1 MATAGRLDIE
11 IQARMK
17 DGKMS
22 VDALKKSFD
31 ALGYSV
37 DSVQQK
43 VSKVVVGKGA
53 NKHLED
59 QVRYTATYND
69 GLKKV
74 TQTFN
79 EQGQVI
85 KQTATQTKKAFDTGR
100 LLWYFN
106 ILRGV
111 WNRFKNIETSAMDFN
126 ETIEKFNVSMG
137 TSAEKAQLFQD
148 KMANAIGTS
157 RAEMM
162 NYQANFKNI
171 MAGLGTMS
179 TKTAEQISESLT
191 KMTLDYSSLFNTSQ
205 AGAANKIQAALTGA
219 IMPIRRESG
228 YDVSKNAVSQKVS
241 QLGVEKT
248 YAQLT
253 ETEKRLVRIM
263 LLMDQMKNTGAFNDL
278 ARTIESPANQIK
290 VLKNQLQELGI
301 WLGNVFMGT
310 IGAIMPYINGFIM
323 ALKEIIK
330 LFAIFVGYTPIGTE
344 IAQPLEEAAES
355 VDDINTGFG
364 GASKKAKELKKQLQG
379 FDVLNVIQTPPE
391 SGGGGGGGSPTGVD
405 PAILGALKDYDSLMD
420 KVRMK
425 ATEIRDKILE
435 WLGFFSEDG
444 GLTWQLREGE
454 TNLRKILDVA
464 KALGRVFL
472 GYKLSKP
479 ILNLFNTLS
488 GGELGNIQLRAAG
501 IGLTVGGLTLF
512 AGGIHHVIE
521 DGKLTP
527 WSLLEILS
535 GGAFIA
541 AGITLTAGKTIP
553 LKMML
558 GVGLAIAGVTL
569 LFGGIQKII
578 DNGFS
583 PEALME
589 VVFGGAA
596 TIAGGA
602 ILLKKVF
609 KIDLGAALKFNLGSL
624 WSNSGAKGI
633 FSSLTDEAK
642 IFTAFLKGGFQDG
655 WADAAKAGSGFFGKM
670 KGGLSGLSEN
680 LKATTGFSL
689 GQIGI
694 LSGEIAIL
702 FSFIKIGIENME
714 SSYLQTMNTLDKE
727 TSKKGRNMVTDIGNF
742 CYGVAENVS
751 IFFGNTTQKGIKD
764 AREEVSKLH
773 EELKKSFNDV
783 KTGYEETLNVTL
795 PLQQQMNEK
804 LAEQI
809 DENGQI
815 KEGHTQLAQSYIDE
829 LNQMDGVNLEIK
841 DNELLYNGEKVTSR
855 DALKTKIDEVIA
867 KLKEEAEQEAN
878 IELYKEAVKN
888 RIKVG
893 HDLDEAEKNLQTARD
908 QRNDED
914 IKKYEALVKNLKT
927 EKQTWASNEQYYNDQ
942 VVKDT
947 EIKAGKISDTLISN
961 ATTTKDDVE
970 KALKGNEEN
979 FHKSFNELEHFNQ
992 VKLLQMYNTTDED
1005 IDKMSNEWKAYS
1017 KHAPEVFEVAMGK
1030 MSTDQK
1036 KHLLKML
1043 AETGE
1048 MTPAMKAGFINLAEE
1063 STDAYDEV
1071 MKDLSPDMKESL
1083 SDVTKAVDDWKGGNS
1098 DALADAAKANAQKYL
1113 DEFDDGFKINSPS
1126 KVMKQKGEYVIQG
1139 LKEGINS
1146 SYYQNQTTQA
1156 LKNYCKRLLN
1166 AAKETMQ
1173 IASPSKAT
1181 KKFGIF
1187 LMQGFEVGME
1197 DEEDTL
1203 YKQTQNMAKNI
1214 VNALNPDSDTSNLGY
1229 LFGQDVAE
1237 GINEGIGDKLKTTL
1251 SPFTATTNYAIGNL
1265 PDVGKMFGGEVAFAG
1280 AAGNASTGF
1289 GSDFLTQAVSRGVA
1303 SAMAGMGNQGGSYN
1317 LYIDG
1322 EQITDV
1328 VQKRMNRNANIY
1340 GR

>member
-1 MATAGRLDIE
+1 MSEHNLGMKISANAKNAKVE
-11 IQARMK
+11 IDDVIAHLKSMGNTLESVSTKARMVA
-17 DGKMS
+17 GKE
-22 VDALKKSFD
+22 VTT
-31 ALGYSV
+31 
-37 DSVQQK
+37 
-43 VSKVVVGKGA
+43 
-53 NKHLED
+53 
-59 QVRYTATYND
+59 YTASYIQGAKKITETYNEA
-69 GLKKV
+69 GKI
-74 TQTFN
+74 
-79 EQGQVI
+79 I
-85 KQTATQTKKAFDTGR
+85 KSTATQTRKAWDTGR

-106 ILRGV
+106 LLRGV
-111 WNRFKNIETSAMDFN
+111 VNRFKNIEGSAMDFN

-148 KMANAIGTS
+148 RMANAIGTS

-171 MAGLGTMS
+171 MAGLGSIS
-179 TKTAEQISESLT
+179 TETAEQISESLT

-219 IMPIRRESG
+219 IMPVRRESG
-228 YDVSKNAVSQKVS
+228 YDVSKNAVSQKVAG
-241 QLGVEKT
+241 LGVEKT

-278 ARTIESPANQIK
+278 ARTIESPANQIR

-330 LFAIFVGYTPIGTE
+330 LFAIFVGYTPIGSE
-344 IAQPLEEAAES
+344 VAQPLEEAAEAADNIS
-355 VDDINTGFG
+355 SGVGR
-364 GASKKAKELKKQLQG
+364 ASGHAKELKKTLQG
-379 FDVLNVIQTPPE
+379 FDVLNVIQTPPQS
-391 SGGGGGGGSPTGVD
+391 SGGGGGGGSPLGVD
-405 PAILGALKDYDSLMD
+405 PAILGALKDYDSLME

-425 ATEIRDKILE
+425 ATDIRDKILE

-444 GLTWQLREGE
+444 GLTWQLQEGE
-454 TNLRKILDVA
+454 TNFRKILDIA
-464 KALGRVFL
+464 KAIGGVFL

-479 ILNLFNTLS
+479 ILNLLNMFS
-488 GGELGNIQLRAAG
+488 GGALGNIKMRAAG
-501 IGLTVGGLTLF
+501 IGLTIGGLTLI
-512 AGGIHHVIE
+512 AGGVQHVIE

-535 GGAFIA
+535 GGAFTA
-541 AGITLTAGKTIP
+541 AGIMLTAGKAIS
-553 LKMML
+553 LKMMA
-558 GVGLAIAGVTL
+558 GVGLTIAGVTL
-569 LFGGIQKII
+569 LYGGIQQII
-578 DNGFS
+578 DKGFS
-583 PEALME
+583 PEALMK
-589 VVFGGAA
+589 VIFGGLA

-602 ILLKKVF
+602 ILFKKVF
-609 KIDLGAALKFNLGSL
+609 KIDLGASVKMNLGKLGSDVTGFISL
-624 WSNSGAKGI
+624 LKEG
-633 FSSLTDEAK
+633 
-642 IFTAFLKGGFQDG
+642 FTDG
-655 WADAAKAGSGFFGKM
+655 WKTAADAGSSFLGKM
-670 KGGLSGLSEN
+670 KGGISGLSDN
-680 LKATTGFSL
+680 LKQLTGFSL
-689 GQIGI
+689 GQLGLLSAEVTGI
-694 LSGEIAIL
+694 FVLINVGL
-702 FSFIKIGIENME
+702 QNME
-714 SSYLQTMNTLDKE
+714 SSYLATMDTLDKE
-727 TSKKGRNMVTDIGNF
+727 TTKKGRNIATDLEAF
-742 CYGVAENVS
+742 FYGVGENVS
-751 IFFGNTTQKGIKD
+751 IFFGDKVQAAIKNSRD
-764 AREEVSKLH
+764 EVSKLH
-773 EELKKSFNDV
+773 DELKKSFDEV
-783 KTGYEETLNVTL
+783 KTSYDETLNTTL
-795 PLQQQMNEK
+795 PLQQQFNEK
-804 LAEQI
+804 LMEQI

-855 DALKTKIDEVIA
+855 DTLKTKIDEVIA

-888 RIKVG
+888 RIQVG
-893 HDLDEAEKNLQTARD
+893 HELDEAEKNLQIAKD
-908 QRNDED
+908 QRNTDD
-914 IKKYEALVKNLKT
+914 ILKYQQLVDTLKKEKT
-927 EKQTWASNEQYYNDQ
+927 NWATTEEYYNNE
-942 VVKDT
+942 VLKDT
-947 EIKAGKISDTLISN
+947 EVKAGQISDTLISS
-961 ATTTKDDVE
+961 ATVTKDDVE

-979 FHKSFNELEHFNQ
+979 FHQSFDNLSTFNQ
-992 VKLLQMYNTTDED
+992 QKLLQMYGDTNED
-1005 IDKMSNEWKAYS
+1005 INKMSGEWKKFAKKS
-1017 KHAPEVFEVAMGK
+1017 PEEFEIAMGK

-1043 AETGE
+1043 AETEG
-1048 MTPAMKAGFINLAEE
+1048 MTPAVKQGFITLADE
-1063 STDAYDEV
+1063 STEAYDEV
-1071 MKDLSPDMKESL
+1071 MGQLSPDMKESL
-1083 SDVTKAVDDWKGGNS
+1083 SDITKAVDDWKGGNS
-1098 DALADAAKANAQKYL
+1098 DALAKAAEDNAAAYQK
-1113 DEFDDGFKINSPS
+1113 EFERKLGIESPS
-1126 KVMKQKGEYVIQG
+1126 KVMRQDGEYILQG
-1139 LKEGINS
+1139 LREGINS

-1156 LKNYCKRLLN
+1156 LKNYCRRLLN

-1181 KKFGIF
+1181 KQFGIF

-1251 SPFTATTNYAIGNL
+1251 SPFTATTNYDIGNL

-1289 GSDFLTQAVSRGVA
+1289 GRDFLTQAVSQGVA
-1303 SAMAGMGNQGGSYN
+1303 SAMSRMPANQGGSFKF
-1317 LYIDG
+1317 YIDG
-1322 EQITDV
+1322 EEITNV
-1328 VQKRMNRNANIY
+1328 VQKRMERNANIF